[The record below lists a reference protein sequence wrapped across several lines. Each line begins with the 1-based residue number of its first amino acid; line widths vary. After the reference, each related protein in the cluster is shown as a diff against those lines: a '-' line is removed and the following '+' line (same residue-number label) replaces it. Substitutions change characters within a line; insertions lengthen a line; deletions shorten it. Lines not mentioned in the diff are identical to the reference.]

1 MKSPR
6 GAKRSRR
13 SAARGESMR
22 SVWLD
27 EWWAGADAAPAVVP
41 VPASER
47 QRLRRRRAQMTGL
60 VGLSYAID
68 LGVLAL
74 FWRGGAAPG
83 SLLPLYAAL
92 ALLHVLLFGALQ
104 LSGATER
111 MGRPNLAG
119 LQVAWAIA
127 MQLGSMLW
135 APAVAGYFIGVMFV
149 VFSFGALRL
158 PLRSALWMWAGTSL
172 ALALLLWKFPLLGA
186 MHQGLRESAWV
197 RLGAGLGFSSLLL
210 RCLVLNFR
218 AMALRARSM
227 REAAKLA
234 AEASAARERATRDGL
249 TGALNRDGLTPLLE
263 QELRMLRDHGVDTCV
278 AMIDIDWFKSINDDC
293 GHLTGDRVL
302 RALVDL
308 LHAHLRASDR
318 LARFGGEEF
327 VLLMPSTGELDAVDI
342 AERLRLLVAQQN
354 WSVMAEGLSL
364 TVSIGVAQAH
374 AGDRVETLLA
384 RADMALYGA
393 KASGRNRC
401 CVAMR
406 VDAMCQEAEA
416 LGAGQ
421 AQRL

>member
-1 MKSPR
+1 MRSPR
-6 GAKRSRR
+6 GAKGSRGG
-13 SAARGESMR
+13 AARGETMP

-27 EWWAGADAAPAVVP
+27 EWWAGADAASAAAP

-47 QRLRRRRAQMTGL
+47 RRLRRRRAHMTGL
-60 VGLSYAID
+60 VGLSYAVD

-74 FWRGGAAPG
+74 FWRGGAAPA
-83 SLLPLYAAL
+83 SLLPMYAGL
-92 ALLHVLLFGALQ
+92 ALLYVVLFGSLQ
-104 LSGATER
+104 LSGASER
-111 MGRPNLAG
+111 SAHPSLAG
-119 LQVAWAIA
+119 PQMAWAIV
-127 MQLGSMLW
+127 MQIGAMLW
-135 APAVAGYFIGVMFV
+135 APTVAGYFIGVMFV

-158 PLRSALWMWAGTSL
+158 PLRSALWMWAGTSI

-186 MHQGLRESAWV
+186 MRQGLRESAWV
-197 RLGAGLGFSSLLL
+197 RLGAGVGFSSLLL

-227 REAAKLA
+227 REAAQLA
-234 AEASAARERATRDGL
+234 AEAAAARERATRDGL
-249 TGALNRDGLTPLLE
+249 TGALNRDGLAPLLE
-263 QELRMLRDHGVDTCV
+263 QELRMLRDHGIDSCV
-278 AMIDIDWFKSINDDC
+278 AMIDIDWFKSINDGC

-327 VLLMPSTGELDAVDI
+327 VLLMPATAELDAMDI
-342 AERLRLLVAQQN
+342 AERLRVLVAQQN
-354 WSVMAEGLSL
+354 WSAMAEGLSL

-374 AGDRVETLLA
+374 AGDRAETLLA

-406 VDAMCQEAEA
+406 VDAMRPQAETLDA
-416 LGAGQ
+416 RQ
-421 AQRL
+421 APRS

>member
-1 MKSPR
+1 
-6 GAKRSRR
+6 
-13 SAARGESMR
+13 MR

-41 VPASER
+41 LPASELR
-47 QRLRRRRAQMTGL
+47 RLRRRRAHMTSL

-74 FWRGGAAPG
+74 FWRGGAVPG
-83 SLLPLYAAL
+83 SLLPLYAGL
-92 ALLHVLLFGALQ
+92 ALLHVLVFGALQ

-111 MGRPNLAG
+111 TGHPNLAG
-119 LQVAWAIA
+119 LQMAWAIA
-127 MQLGSMLW
+127 MQLGAMLW

-158 PLRSALWMWAGTSL
+158 PLRSALWMWAATSV
-172 ALALLLWKFPLLGA
+172 ALALLLWEFPLLGA
-186 MHQGLRESAWV
+186 MQPDLRESAWV
-197 RLGAGLGFSSLLL
+197 RVGVGLGFSSLLL

-227 REAAKLA
+227 REAARLA
-234 AEASAARERATRDGL
+234 AEAAAARERATRDGL
-249 TGALNRDGLTPLLE
+249 TGALNRDGLAPLLE
-263 QELRMLRDHGVDTCV
+263 QELRLLRDHGTDSCV
-278 AMIDIDWFKSINDDC
+278 AMIDIDWFKSINDGC

-327 VLLMPSTGELDAVDI
+327 VLLMPSTAELDAMDI
-342 AERLRLLVAQQN
+342 AERLRVLVEQQD

-406 VDAMCQEAEA
+406 VDAMLHEAEA
-416 LGAGQ
+416 LGA
-421 AQRL
+421 RLRP

>member
-6 GAKRSRR
+6 GAKGSWR
-13 SAARGESMR
+13 SAARGEAMR
-22 SVWLD
+22 LVWLD

-47 QRLRRRRAQMTGL
+47 RRLRRRRAHMTSL

-74 FWRGGAAPG
+74 FWRGGAAPT
-83 SLLPLYAAL
+83 SLLPLYAGL

-104 LSGATER
+104 LTGATER
-111 MGRPNLAG
+111 TGHPNLAG
-119 LQVAWAIA
+119 LQMAWAIA
-127 MQLGSMLW
+127 MQIGAMLW

-158 PLRSALWMWAGTSL
+158 PLRSALWMWAGTSI

-186 MHQGLRESAWV
+186 MHAGLRESAWV
-197 RLGAGLGFSSLLL
+197 RVGAGVGFSSLLL

-218 AMALRARSM
+218 AMSLRARSM
-227 REAAKLA
+227 REAARLA
-234 AEASAARERATRDGL
+234 AEAAAARERAIRDGL
-249 TGALNRDGLTPLLE
+249 TGALNRDGLSPLLE
-263 QELRMLRDHGVDTCV
+263 QELRMLRDHEVDSCV
-278 AMIDIDWFKSINDDC
+278 AMIDIDWFKSINDGC

-327 VLLMPSTGELDAVDI
+327 VLLMPSTGESDAMEI
-342 AERLRLLVAQQN
+342 AERLRVLVERQD
-354 WSVMAEGLSL
+354 WSALAEGLSL

-406 VDAMCQEAEA
+406 VDAMESRAEA
-416 LGAGQ
+416 LGGGQ
-421 AQRL
+421 AHPA